1 MKRKKK
7 AKRAARAALK
17 KTVAETIK
25 IIEVESVND
34 DMTIRVTCQANST
47 IGLDEIH
54 RLQGDLK
61 SLSEENFDKLKKSI
75 LKYGISFPIFLWR
88 QNGAARILDGTQR
101 DIVLKRMRE
110 EGYKIPLLPVDWI
123 EAKDEKEA
131 KEKILLIS
139 SQYGKMTEDS
149 LYQFV
154 AGSLDFNEILPMID
168 FPALDL
174 EALRKVLADS
184 SGAISPTHRT
194 LAEVFGIP
202 PFSVLDARQGYWQE
216 RKAFWIGLGIQ
227 SELGRGGHL
236 EAVRDRQPN

>member
-7 AKRAARAALK
+7 GKRAARAAPK
-17 KTVAETIK
+17 KAVAETIK
-25 IIEVESVND
+25 IVEIESAND
-34 DMTIRVTCQANST
+34 DMTIRVTCQANSA

-75 LKYGISFPIFLWR
+75 LKYGISFPVFLWR
-88 QNGAARILDGTQR
+88 QNGTARILDGTQR
-101 DIVLKRMRE
+101 DVVLKRMRE
-110 EGYKIPLLPVDWI
+110 EGYKIPPLPVDWI

-154 AGSLDFNEILPMID
+154 AGNLDFNELLPMIEL
-168 FPALDL
+168 PQLDL
-174 EALRKVLADS
+174 KSLQKVLAED
-184 SGAISPTHRT
+184 GAPKQSAPAPKQFLVIVECSDESRQ
-194 LAEVFGIP
+194 AELF
-202 PFSVLDARQGYWQE
+202 E
-216 RKAFWIGLGIQ
+216 RLVG
-227 SELGRGGHL
+227 
-236 EAVRDRQPN
+236 